1 MKPDHYLTPFIK
13 INSKWIKDMN
23 VKTKTIKLLEEN
35 IYSMLVDIFLS
46 NIFLDMSPQAR
57 EAKAK
62 LNKQGY
68 IKIKSSALQRK
79 PSTKQKR
86 KPTKWEMFANKI

>member
-1 MKPDHYLTPFIK
+1 
-13 INSKWIKDMN
+13 MN

-35 IYSMLVDIFLS
+35 IDSMLVDIFLS

-62 LNKQGY
+62 LNK
-68 IKIKSSALQRK
+68 
-79 PSTKQKR
+79 
-86 KPTKWEMFANKI
+86 